1 VSAMKAMV
9 YHDYGSPDVLELS
22 EIEMPVINDDGVLV
36 RVHAASV
43 NWLDWH
49 FLTGTPFLG
58 RIMAGLLKPKNKVLG
73 IDLAGRVEAVGA
85 KVTQFKPGDEVFGST
100 DHGCFAEYVSVSEDE
115 VQLKP
120 TNMTF
125 AEAAAVV
132 AAASTAL
139 HALRDHGQIQPGQ
152 KVLINGASGGVG
164 TFAVQIAKSFGAK
177 VTGVCSTRNVDMVRT
192 IGADQ
197 VIDYTRDDFTQNGGR
212 YDLIFDVVAK
222 RSFSDCRRALRPQ
235 GIYVTTEFSLVL
247 ALGGLGKSITG
258 NQKMVSVRPKP
269 PNKMDLGF
277 MKGLLEGGKVTSVID
292 RRYSLS
298 EVPDALLYLE
308 KGHAQGKVVITM

>member
-1 VSAMKAMV
+1 MKAMV
-9 YHDYGSPDVLELS
+9 YHDYGSPDVVELS

-49 FLTGTPFLG
+49 FLTGTPFLA

-120 TNMTF
+120 TNLTF

-139 HALRDHGQIQPGQ
+139 HGLRDHGQIQPGQ

-164 TFAVQIAKSFGAK
+164 TFAVQIAKSFGAE
-177 VTGVCSTRNVDMVRT
+177 VTGVCSTRNVDMVRA

-197 VIDYTRDDFTQNGGR
+197 VIDYTRDDFTQNRER

-235 GIYVTTEFSLVL
+235 GIYVTTEFSPVL

-258 NQKMVSVRPKP
+258 NQKMVPVRPKP
-269 PNKMDLGF
+269 PNKMDLVF
-277 MKGLLEGGKVTSVID
+277 MKELLEGGKVTPVID

-298 EVPDALLYLE
+298 EVPDALRYLE
-308 KGHAQGKVVITM
+308 KGHARGKVVITI